1 MKRVLSVSLPGASR
15 DLLGELI
22 NRLTGRG
29 RESVRTRW
37 CAFRGNEGND
47 SRFIT
52 AREIHGF
59 GAGPGPQKLSSAAIF
74 PSFFTGGRS
83 RGSLMASTRSWRRNS
98 FNSDLPAMRD
108 RSFTA
113 RIPFCLVAAL
123 LTAIIP
129 RFDTTRPSPSH
140 FFPPKK
146 SNSQFCYIERCRI
159 VVSSFLSF
167 PRIYLICG
175 HMEEKGK
182 GGRRGKYSKIFNIT
196 WFISSTMCL
205 DIKYFSILGKSLQ

>member
-59 GAGPGPQKLSSAAIF
+59 GAGPGPQS
-74 PSFFTGGRS
+74 
-83 RGSLMASTRSWRRNS
+83 
-98 FNSDLPAMRD
+98 
-108 RSFTA
+108 
-113 RIPFCLVAAL
+113 
-123 LTAIIP
+123 
-129 RFDTTRPSPSH
+129 
-140 FFPPKK
+140 FPPP
-146 SNSQFCYIERCRI
+146 R
-159 VVSSFLSF
+159 SSRLFSSK
-167 PRIYLICG
+167 
-175 HMEEKGK
+175 EEAEEA
-182 GGRRGKYSKIFNIT
+182 
-196 WFISSTMCL
+196 
-205 DIKYFSILGKSLQ
+205 

>member
-159 VVSSFLSF
+159 VF
-167 PRIYLICG
+167 PFVPAYLFNLRLHGGEREEGDDGVNIRKYLI
-175 HMEEKGK
+175 
-182 GGRRGKYSKIFNIT
+182 
-196 WFISSTMCL
+196 
-205 DIKYFSILGKSLQ
+205 